1 MIKTHEGVTEIEG
14 SQEEIMADL
23 TIIIMSFREAL
34 VKRGMSVDDADKKI
48 DKAIGNSKLTTHELQ
63 AKVLLSILSLF
74 GGM

>member
-48 DKAIGNSKLTTHELQ
+48 DKAIGNSKLTAYELQ